1 MFYITTSTFYL
12 MSVEENLLKRI
23 LSVGSAG
30 IKKTDLRREF
40 GDVDTALENI
50 ISKGDIF
57 VDKRANAYFCF
68 HKSHYVQSLL
78 NSEPRFKLTYEM
90 TKSLDESVNLSN
102 KDLIRSVET
111 LANNISN
118 LASLVLEL
126 KNNPQLLLAQQV
138 PVLGVPESRSKMSVM
153 SVHDF
158 KEEFDVALATL
169 GSSIGWIELAKIR
182 NKMCDSCNISSD
194 EFYRLVSEL
203 TSKHQDKYELSTGG
217 GEGVMVRGILHGFVR
232 CI

>member
-1 MFYITTSTFYL
+1 
-12 MSVEENLLKRI
+12 MSVEEKLVNRI

-40 GDVDTALENI
+40 GDIDTALENI

-57 VDKRANAYFCF
+57 VDKRANAYLCY
-68 HKSHYVQSLL
+68 HKNHYVQSLL

-90 TKSLDESVNLSN
+90 IKSVDESVNNSS
-102 KDLIRSVET
+102 KDLIRTVET

-118 LASLVLEL
+118 LASVVLEL
-126 KNNPQLLLAQQV
+126 KNNQQSLLAQHMPDGTV
-138 PVLGVPESRSKMSVM
+138 PTRTLRTSMMSVQ
-153 SVHDF
+153 DF

-182 NKMCDSCNISSD
+182 NKMCASCNISSD

-203 TSKHQDKYELSTGG
+203 TSKNQDSYELSTGG

>member
-1 MFYITTSTFYL
+1 
-12 MSVEENLLKRI
+12 MSVEENLINRI

-40 GDVDTALENI
+40 GDIDTALENT

-78 NSEPRFKLTYEM
+78 NSEPRFKITYEM
-90 TKSLDESVNLSN
+90 IKSLDESVNLSN
-102 KDLIRSVET
+102 KDLIRTVET

-118 LASLVLEL
+118 LANLVLEL
-126 KNNPQLLLAQQV
+126 KNNPQLLLAQQT
-138 PVLGVPESRSKMSVM
+138 PLLGEPENRIKMSM
-153 SVHDF
+153 MNVHDF
-158 KEEFDVALATL
+158 KDEFDVALATL

-203 TSKHQDKYELSTGG
+203 TSKHQDRYELSTGG
-217 GEGVMVRGILHGFVR
+217 GEGVMVRGMLHGFVR

>member
-1 MFYITTSTFYL
+1 
-12 MSVEENLLKRI
+12 MSVEEKLVSRI
-23 LSVGSAG
+23 LSAGLAG

-40 GDVDTALENI
+40 GDIDTALEDI
-50 ISKGDIF
+50 VSKGDIF

-68 HKSHYVQSLL
+68 HKSHYIQSLL

-90 TKSLDESVNLSN
+90 IKSIDESINSSN
-102 KDLIRSVET
+102 KDLMHTVDT

-118 LASLVLEL
+118 LASVVLEL
-126 KNNPQLLLAQQV
+126 KNNQQSLLAQQM
-138 PVLGVPESRSKMSVM
+138 PPRGVPMSRLEMSMMRV
-153 SVHDF
+153 DEF
-158 KEEFDVALATL
+158 KEEFDVALATS
-169 GSSIGWIELAKIR
+169 GTSIGWIELAKIR
-182 NKMCDSCNISSD
+182 NKMCDSCKISSD

>member
-1 MFYITTSTFYL
+1 MYYITTSTFYL
-12 MSVEENLLKRI
+12 MSVEENLINRI
-23 LSVGSAG
+23 LSVGSAS

-40 GDVDTALENI
+40 GDIDTALENT

-78 NSEPRFKLTYEM
+78 NSEPRFRLTYEM
-90 TKSLDESVNLSN
+90 IKSLDESVNLSN
-102 KDLIRSVET
+102 KDLIRTVET

-126 KNNPQLLLAQQV
+126 KNNPQLLLAQQT
-138 PVLGVPESRSKMSVM
+138 PVLGVPESRLKMSM
-153 SVHDF
+153 MNVHDF

-182 NKMCDSCNISSD
+182 NKMCNSPIFLQMSSIG
-194 EFYRLVSEL
+194 L
-203 TSKHQDKYELSTGG
+203 
-217 GEGVMVRGILHGFVR
+217 
-232 CI
+232 